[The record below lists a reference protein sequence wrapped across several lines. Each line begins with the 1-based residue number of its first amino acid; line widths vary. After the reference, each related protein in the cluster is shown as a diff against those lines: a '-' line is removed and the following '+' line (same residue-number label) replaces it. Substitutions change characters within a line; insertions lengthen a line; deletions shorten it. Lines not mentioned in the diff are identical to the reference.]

1 MVATFASSS
10 KNTFS
15 SHKLNVEAPRA
26 SWSVQQDEEKVQVEA
41 DTWDTYLGTL
51 YRATVEA
58 IAASSSVQRD
68 YEKVQAEADTWERQL
83 QLGLEDD
90 REDLVKLA
98 LWQRNACRDRAH
110 QLKALVERHSVQVST
125 LKSQMAYWENQV

>member
-10 KNTFS
+10 KNAFS
-15 SHKLNVEAPRA
+15 SRKLNVEAPRA
-26 SWSVQQDEEKVQVEA
+26 SWSVQQDEEKVQAEA

-83 QLGLEDD
+83 QLALEQDS
-90 REDLVKLA
+90 EDLVKLA

-110 QLKALVERHSVQVST
+110 QLKALVDKHRLQVST
-125 LKSQMAYWENQV
+125 LKSQIVDWENQV